1 MQRGWKNLTHDNENN
16 QSNGN
21 RHRNDKDDDNSRQ
34 GVKNSYYKYAQEA
47 EKNMNIVRKEMED
60 INKENGTSR
69 GENTKFLMK
78 MGLRID

>member
-1 MQRGWKNLTHDNENN
+1 
-16 QSNGN
+16 
-21 RHRNDKDDDNSRQ
+21 
-34 GVKNSYYKYAQEA
+34 
-47 EKNMNIVRKEMED
+47 MNIVRKEMED